1 MDNALIVSNT
11 DKQMA
16 AFTAMLKAA
25 SIHNVTVV
33 PSCGEA
39 RRLILECDFDLVL
52 INSPLIDETGEN
64 LAQHVISKGASQ
76 VILAVKSEHFEA
88 IAAACEND
96 GVLTISKPVNKTL
109 FWSALMLAK
118 SAWNRIRKIQ
128 TENARLKQTIDDI
141 RVIDRAKWILVSR
154 LKLSEEEAHR
164 LIEKQAMNTRSTKR
178 LIAEGILKTYG
189 N

>member
-1 MDNALIVSNT
+1 
-11 DKQMA
+11 MA
-16 AFTAMLKAA
+16 TFTAMLKAA
-25 SIHNVTVV
+25 SVRNVTVV

-39 RRLILECDFDLVL
+39 RRLMLERDFDLVL
-52 INSPLIDETGEN
+52 INSPLQDESGDN
-64 LAQHVISKGASQ
+64 LAQHIVSKGASQ

-88 IAAACEND
+88 IATACEND
-96 GVLTISKPVNKTL
+96 GVLTISKPVHKTL
-109 FWSALMLAK
+109 FWSTLMLAK
-118 SAWNRIRKIQ
+118 SAWNRIRKIE
-128 TENARLKQTIDDI
+128 TENTRLKQTIDDI